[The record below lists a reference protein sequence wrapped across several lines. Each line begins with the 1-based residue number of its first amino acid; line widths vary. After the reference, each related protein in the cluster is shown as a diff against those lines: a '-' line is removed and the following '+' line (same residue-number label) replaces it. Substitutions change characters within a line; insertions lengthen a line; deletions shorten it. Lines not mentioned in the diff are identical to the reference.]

1 MADAID
7 YRRRL
12 EYCLIQAEH
21 SKSPEFREL
30 WLCLKDSYA
39 VLLELEAAERRFFGY
54 RADGTSATRALLR
67 PRFA

>member
-30 WLCLKDSYA
+30 WLCLKDSYT
-39 VLLELEAAERRFFGY
+39 VLLDFEAAERRFFG
-54 RADGTSATRALLR
+54 ADSTSETRALLR